1 MCKFYTT
8 IYQVENG
15 KALSKQKRWSEVQ
28 SSLNFKQCIEA
39 TTKKQFLRGEKK
51 DFCLDVR
58 KPKSKKS
65 CFPIVNQK
73 KGNLKSRNDFF
84 SFENENRETTTKKPL
99 FNFILSL

>member
-1 MCKFYTT
+1 MEKP
-8 IYQVENG
+8 
-15 KALSKQKRWSEVQ
+15 
-28 SSLNFKQCIEA
+28 SLNRKGGLRYNLPSILNSVLKQQQ
-39 TTKKQFLRGEKK
+39 KNSFSGGEKK